1 MLPEPAAPSSKNFNP
16 TGLPLILC
24 KGTGWSGVKMIA
36 ALRDAIDWQAKQE
49 PEVAIEQIGVALVN
63 GYRSYQA
70 EKGTFAVLP
79 QKYFEQGLYQGA
91 AQNSTRKKARYAS
104 YIQHVEEIEEDRKM
118 PQSLEHAIETEWHLL
133 NADRGTLGD
142 DTQVAQD
149 LDPQDFS
156 LSATRSIFSAIVCL
170 AENEGVVDVLQVQ
183 KWCDDN
189 RTGVTVDA
197 VIRLTDLGGV
207 LSSIPFY
214 AKLVRKNSLRRR
226 LKSLCDLMSS
236 RLDDQT
242 IETAECMTELVEGAF
257 ELQADHKAGVR
268 HMSVIMHDTMN
279 ELAAEREQKGGLA
292 GYSTG
297 LDSLDMVTG
306 GLRDSEVWVVGAI
319 PGRGKTALGL
329 QACLANVAR
338 QTPVLIM
345 SLEMSATQDA
355 RRILAQCGDV
365 KSYLIRDPRQMTE
378 VQWCNLIERSAEIG
392 KWPVYI
398 DDCAY
403 LTVRQLISRIRLY
416 VRRYKVKFIV
426 IDYLQLVQ
434 GTGRELRERVSQ
446 VSNALRIVASRKAS
460 PSWCCLN

>member
-1 MLPEPAAPSSKNFNP
+1 
-16 TGLPLILC
+16 
-24 KGTGWSGVKMIA
+24 
-36 ALRDAIDWQAKQE
+36 
-49 PEVAIEQIGVALVN
+49 
-63 GYRSYQA
+63 
-70 EKGTFAVLP
+70 
-79 QKYFEQGLYQGA
+79 
-91 AQNSTRKKARYAS
+91 
-104 YIQHVEEIEEDRKM
+104 M

-133 NADRGTLGD
+133 TTLIEAPLE
-142 DTQVAQD
+142 TILQVAQD

-156 LSATRSIFSAIVCL
+156 LSATRSIFSAIVHL

-207 LSSIPFY
+207 LSNIPFY

-242 IETAECMTELVEGAF
+242 IETAECMTELVEGTF

-268 HMSVIMHDTMN
+268 HMSAIMHDTMN
-279 ELAAEREQKGGLA
+279 ELAAEREHKGGLA

-297 LDSLDMVTG
+297 VDSLDMITG
-306 GLRDSEVWVVGAI
+306 GLRDAEVWVVGAI

-378 VQWCNLIERSAEIG
+378 VQWCNLAERSAEIG
-392 KWPVYI
+392 QWPVYI
-398 DDCAY
+398 DDCAH

-446 VSNALRIVASRKAS
+446 VSNALRIVAKQEGVAIMVLSQLKRPGDINEVPSMLWLKESGDIEANAHTVLLLHCPIDPTNKAPTGEDEIIIGKQRNGPTGAVPVTFDRKHLVFRARAI
-460 PSWCCLN
+460 